1 MDSRLHS
8 IVLHSNR
15 ITNLLMLKP
24 RMIIMVNR
32 YQYPIW
38 HRMIPKIIGVH
49 HYHLVVKTIN
59 KKMLMEINL
68 FRNS

>member
-1 MDSRLHS
+1 MF
-8 IVLHSNR
+8 
-15 ITNLLMLKP
+15 KP

-59 KKMLMEINL
+59 KKIQMEINR